1 MTDFTISFKT
11 EHIIYEHIVKCRV
24 KEREF
29 LLSTNPT
36 LIDNNTKELYE
47 FTKDESFQ
55 PYVTTIGLYNSN
67 KELMM
72 VAKMNQPIPLSKYT
86 DTIFEIHY
94 DS

>member
-1 MTDFTISFKT
+1 MTDFTISFKN
-11 EHIIYEHIVKCRV
+11 EHIIYEHIIKCRV

-29 LLSTNPT
+29 MLSTNNS
-36 LIDNNTKELYE
+36 LVNNITNELYP
-47 FTKDESFQ
+47 FVNDDSFQ
-55 PYVTTIGLYNSN
+55 PYVTTIGIYNKN

-72 VAKMNQPIPLSKYT
+72 VAKMNQPIPLSKTT